1 MSDHRGYQPVFE
13 LLSHLDAQAHQ
24 QLQELCLGY
33 YSLGSDDLQGRLDV
47 GQVLRLQL
55 FPFLPDF
62 CEMRQLVVSDQG
74 LDDRLGD
81 GPLDLVVL
89 VPVHKLSHFV
99 LHYVPRHQRRLR
111 LC

>member
-1 MSDHRGYQPVFE
+1 
-13 LLSHLDAQAHQ
+13 
-24 QLQELCLGY
+24 
-33 YSLGSDDLQGRLDV
+33 
-47 GQVLRLQL
+47 
-55 FPFLPDF
+55 
-62 CEMRQLVVSDQG
+62 MRQLVVSDQG

-89 VPVHKLSHFV
+89 VPVHKLSNFV